1 MRMKPPFRYRLS
13 EAEKD
18 ALLIEQS
25 VLIERLTGR
34 ISEFEAAINKP
45 QPGTIGNFVCWGA

>member
-1 MRMKPPFRYRLS
+1 MRTKPLFRYRLS

-25 VLIERLTGR
+25 VLIERLTAR
-34 ISEFEAAINKP
+34 ISELEAAIDKASVHYSDLN
-45 QPGTIGNFVCWGA
+45 IR